1 MIAQEM
7 QREFGI
13 QINQLDSALV
23 LTSTDIFYWLNK
35 AQEKF
40 VKDRFNGVAVGLGF
54 EQSYQL
60 IADLQQLVER
70 SKQIIPTFIEESVLE
85 GITVEKSTLPTNYLY
100 LIAHR
105 SAIWIKYPV
114 IAFNVDVSE
123 VDGSKRRMATGD
135 ARLRVVRNRL
145 SQSDD
150 IYKLL
155 EDPFN
160 STTTNSPLTTIS
172 GNSIFTYS
180 KESFLLKET
189 TIDYIRYPKT
199 ISLTADPANYETDVC
214 ELPVHLHKEIIQLG
228 VDLFLQNTR
237 ELKQRLQGETP
248 TNQPQNTE
256 EQ

>member
-13 QINQLDSALV
+13 QINQLDSALT

-40 VKDRFNGVAVGLGF
+40 VKDRFNGVSVGLGF

-70 SKQIIPTFIEESVLE
+70 SKQIIPTYINESVLE
-85 GITVEKSTLPTNYLY
+85 GISIEKSDLPTNYLY

-105 SAIWIKYPV
+105 SAIWINYPEV
-114 IAFNVDVSE
+114 TFDISVNE
-123 VDGSKRRMATGD
+123 VDSTERRIATGN

-160 STTTNSPLTTIS
+160 TTTTSSPLTTIS

-180 KESFLLKET
+180 NKSFLVKET

-248 TNQPQNTE
+248 NQTQNTE